1 MNNLLTYE
9 EFLNEENL
17 AKTGIFKQKQT
28 TDTHLDMRDYWRSV
42 LGEDDEDNQK
52 LKVRMFN
59 RAKTYNV
66 DITKIVPNQDY
77 LKPET
82 IQKYVNQG
90 IGKLPQGVEFN
101 NGLVVVFDGH
111 HRIAAQIMKGQKII
125 PMQILKANF

>member
-1 MNNLLTYE
+1 MRNLPSYE
-9 EFLNEENL
+9 FWLNEENL
-17 AKTGIFKQKQT
+17 EKTNVFKQKQT

-52 LKVRMFN
+52 LKRQMFGG
-59 RAKTYNV
+59 AKTYQV
-66 DITKIVPNQDY
+66 DIAKIVPNQDY

-82 IQKYVNQG
+82 IQQYVNQG
-90 IGKLPQGVEFN
+90 MGKLPQGVKFK

-111 HRIAAQIMKGQKII
+111 HRIAAQILKGQKAI

>member
-1 MNNLLTYE
+1 MKNLQTYE
-9 EFLNEENL
+9 NWLNEENL

-52 LKVRMFN
+52 LKDRMFN
-59 RAKTYNV
+59 RAKTHNV